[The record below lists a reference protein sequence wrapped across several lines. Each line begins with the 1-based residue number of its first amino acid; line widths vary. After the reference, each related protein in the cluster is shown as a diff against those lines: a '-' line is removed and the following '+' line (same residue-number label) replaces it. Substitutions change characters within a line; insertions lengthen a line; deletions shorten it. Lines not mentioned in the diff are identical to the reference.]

1 MVRVTDENDNSPRF
15 VGNGKP
21 IVAVIPSTA
30 NFGYPVTRVEATD
43 DDIGLNAE
51 IRYSLLNEPTKFFE
65 IDDVSGSIRIIGPII
80 NDQRVYGFDVKATD
94 RKGAE
99 DGRSAIVNVFVRN
112 IFYFAL
118 KNMVFYHKVCQE
130 NIECH

>member
-15 VGNGKP
+15 TGNGKP

-30 NFGYPVTRVEATD
+30 NFGYPVTRVDATD
-43 DDIGLNAE
+43 DDIGVNAE
-51 IRYSLLNEPTKFFE
+51 IRYSLLNEPTKLFE
-65 IDDVSGSIRIIGPII
+65 IDDVSGSIRVIGPTI

-112 IFYFAL
+112 
-118 KNMVFYHKVCQE
+118 C
-130 NIECH
+130 